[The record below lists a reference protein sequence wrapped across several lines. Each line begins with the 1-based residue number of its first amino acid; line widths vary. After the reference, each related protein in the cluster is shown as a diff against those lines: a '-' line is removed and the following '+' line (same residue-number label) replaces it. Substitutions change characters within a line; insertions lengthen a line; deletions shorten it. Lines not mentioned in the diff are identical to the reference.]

1 MLIGLTGGIA
11 TGKST
16 ATKLFEQ
23 HGIPVVDADV
33 VSRQMVE
40 KGSEG
45 LRKIVNHFGKTI
57 LNEDGTLNR
66 KKLGELIFNDSSLRQ
81 QLNHILHP
89 LIREEMNRQT
99 THLLKTNQ
107 HVIQDI
113 PLLFENK
120 LEQHFDLVIVVY
132 IDQQEQIK
140 RLQQRDDI
148 SYEAALS
155 KVKSQAPIEDKK
167 ALADIVLNNHGTIDA
182 LEEQVNETIQNHF

>member
-45 LRKIVNHFGKTI
+45 LQKIVNHFGKTI

-99 THLLKTNQ
+99 MHLLKTNQ

-132 IDQQEQIK
+132 IDHHEQIK
-140 RLQQRDDI
+140 RLQQRDGI

-167 ALADIVLNNHGTIDA
+167 ALAGIVINNHGTIDA
-182 LEEQVNETIQNHF
+182 LEEQVKEIIQNHF

>member
-16 ATKLFEQ
+16 AAKLFEQ

-40 KGSEG
+40 KGSGG
-45 LRKIVNHFGKTI
+45 LQKIVNHFGKTI

-81 QLNHILHP
+81 QLNEILHP

-120 LEQHFDLVIVVY
+120 LDQHFDLVIVVY
-132 IDQQEQIK
+132 IDQQEQLK
-140 RLQQRDDI
+140 RLQQRDSI
-148 SYEAALS
+148 SYKAALS

>member
-16 ATKLFEQ
+16 AAKLFEQ

-40 KGSEG
+40 KGSGG
-45 LRKIVNHFGKTI
+45 LQKIVNHFGKTI

-81 QLNHILHP
+81 QLNEILHP

-132 IDQQEQIK
+132 IDQQEQLK
-140 RLQQRDDI
+140 RLQQRDSI
-148 SYEAALS
+148 SYKAALS

>member
-16 ATKLFEQ
+16 AAKLFEQ

-40 KGSEG
+40 KGSGG
-45 LRKIVNHFGKTI
+45 LQKIVNHFGKTI

-81 QLNHILHP
+81 QLNEILHP